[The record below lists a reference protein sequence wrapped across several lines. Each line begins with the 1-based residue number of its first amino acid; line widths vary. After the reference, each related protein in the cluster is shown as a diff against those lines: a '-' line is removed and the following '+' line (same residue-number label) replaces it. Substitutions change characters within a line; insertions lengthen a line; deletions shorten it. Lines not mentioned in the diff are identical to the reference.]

1 MHLHEMK
8 LQVPSNADPMLRD
21 DGLDFRNR
29 MEKTASQF
37 IRFITQSNVKKARR
51 EKEKERKS

>member
-1 MHLHEMK
+1 
-8 LQVPSNADPMLRD
+8 MLRD